1 MPYYSR
7 QVYLHLKKNIS
18 NLVSGDNCCNRVR
31 GAALEGSS
39 DYALDDQGTRFG
51 YYSKKLGTRLIIVK
65 SLHQSIKIFVKLD
78 FSTNILAVLF
88 VIVYFEFC

>member
-1 MPYYSR
+1 M
-7 QVYLHLKKNIS
+7 
-18 NLVSGDNCCNRVR
+18 R

-65 SLHQSIKIFVKLD
+65 SLHQSIKISVKLD
-78 FSTNILAVLF
+78 FFTNVFVILF
-88 VIVYFEFC
+88 VIVSAVALLSTE

>member
-1 MPYYSR
+1 MALLTILVSFKM
-7 QVYLHLKKNIS
+7 LF
-18 NLVSGDNCCNRVR
+18 NLVLGDCCNRVR

-39 DYALDDQGTRFG
+39 DYALDKQDDRFA

-65 SLHQSIKIFVKLD
+65 SLPHSIKIFVKLD